1 MIEILE
7 KSFLTAVGAM
17 TMSQQKAEELLKEL
31 RQKLDISEEEG
42 KKFLEKVQE
51 AARQNQEKLEQLA
64 QEEVKKACERR
75 GLVTNEEFEKLKK
88 KVTQLE
94 KKLKESDA

>member
-51 AARQNQEKLEQLA
+51 AARQNQEKLEKLA

-75 GLVTNEEFEKLKK
+75 GLVTSEEFEKLKK

>member
-75 GLVTNEEFEKLKK
+75 GLVTSEEFEKLKK